1 MICPNCSKELS
12 GKVEYCNECGSK
24 VDGSLVGDFKTDI
37 HFVFKHPDEFIFV
50 NSKNGRQIVLKA
62 NSLEDL
68 ERKVNQN
75 GFFWVSKTGKP
86 PAKKEKSE
94 TREIKKSDSLFLN
107 ASSLKTDA
115 TIPKMEAV
123 ESRAIRQSDDVF
135 LKASALKTSQK
146 KIEKPQPKAV
156 SSDVSYKPK
165 KNPNVVVKEFE
176 YAHLCRKYGILGVS
190 REYDNGALSWI
201 YRAVNPYTF
210 ISRRTLER
218 LESEVKS
225 RGRDWIVL
233 DKNLADET
241 FRKDLRD
248 IELSDKKIK
257 EKNSKNDIDFEK
269 KSELIR
275 QMSSSRS
282 NENSTE
288 LDRMFK

>member
-37 HFVFKHPDEFIFV
+37 HFVFKHPDEFVFV

-75 GFFWVSKTGKP
+75 GFFWVSKTGKA

-94 TREIKKSDSLFLN
+94 TREIKKSDSLFLS

-115 TIPKMEAV
+115 TIPKME
-123 ESRAIRQSDDVF
+123 SRAIGQSDDVF

-146 KIEKPQPKAV
+146 KIERPQSKED
-156 SSDVSYKPK
+156 SSKVSYKPK
-165 KNPNVVVKEFE
+165 KNPDVVIKEFE
-176 YAHLCRKYGILGVS
+176 HDDLCRKYGILGVS
-190 REYDNGALSWI
+190 REYDNGAPSWI
-201 YRAVNPYTF
+201 YRAVDPYTF

-225 RGRDWIVL
+225 RGLDWIVL
-233 DKNLADET
+233 DENLADET

-275 QMSSSRS
+275 QMSSPRS